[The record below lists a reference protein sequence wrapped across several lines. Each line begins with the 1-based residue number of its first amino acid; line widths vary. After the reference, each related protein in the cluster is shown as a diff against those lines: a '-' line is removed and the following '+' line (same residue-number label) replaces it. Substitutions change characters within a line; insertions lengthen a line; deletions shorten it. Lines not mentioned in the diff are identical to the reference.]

1 MSGKEAV
8 SMKKT
13 IMIDGMMCD
22 HCRMHVEKA
31 LSAVSGVSAVDVS
44 LKDKKATVT
53 LSGDVAD
60 NVLADAVND
69 AGYEAKKVT
78 QE

>member
-1 MSGKEAV
+1 MT
-8 SMKKT
+8 KT
-13 IMIDGMMCD
+13 IMINGMMCD

-31 LSAVSGVSAVDVS
+31 LKAVSGVTGVDVS

-60 NVLADAVND
+60 SVLSDAVND
-69 AGYEAKKVT
+69 AGYEAVSV
-78 QE
+78 QS

>member
-1 MSGKEAV
+1 
-8 SMKKT
+8 MKKT
-13 IMIDGMMCD
+13 IMINGMMCD

-53 LSGDVAD
+53 LLGDVAD

-69 AGYEAKKVT
+69 AGYEATKVT